1 MPPAPLGPVWI
12 APTAET
18 PMGRMWVA
26 VTEHGLAAVE
36 FKAAPEALTA
46 ALQRRGFSPVTVSP
60 EQAGFAARQVEE
72 YLQGERPAFELPVDL
87 RGLPAFQQRVLQ
99 ATLEVP
105 RGQVCTYAEIAR
117 RVGSPKAARAV
128 GRAEAT
134 NPIPLVVPC
143 HRIVGSGGGLHGY
156 GGPGGIPTKTWL
168 LSLEGFEAAS
178 LARGRSKPSTQP

>member
-18 PMGRMWVA
+18 PMGWMWVA
-26 VTEHGLAAVE
+26 VSDRGLAAVA
-36 FKAAPEALTA
+36 FKAEPEALA
-46 ALQRRGFSPVTVSP
+46 DALMRRGFSPVTISP
-60 EQAGFAARQVEE
+60 EQAGPAARQVEE
-72 YLQGERPAFELPVDL
+72 FLQGERLAFDLPVDL

-99 ATLEVP
+99 ATLAVP
-105 RGQVCTYAEIAR
+105 RGQVRTYAEIAST
-117 RVGSPKAARAV
+117 VGSPKAARAV

-156 GGPGGIPTKTWL
+156 GGPGGIPTKIWL
-168 LSLEGFEAAS
+168 LNLEGFDAAS
-178 LARGRSKPSTQP
+178 LARGRSGHSMQP